1 MQKIKPMKPA
11 IKILSILVLFAFFTS
26 ACKHITDNQNRY
38 EILKEVLNAY
48 QENNIFLDSTATD
61 LDFQV
66 PIDIK
71 YLDDLFYGKKFNTDI
86 DSIVTTSDI
95 KYWNEAID
103 HFKPGKIH
111 LSNYD
116 DIPFYS
122 VEKQKIFNTQ
132 DEITDFD
139 YFLKVSEPFMNKLSD
154 KALIYV
160 ESYAGPNSAMANTYL
175 MILEKQQHK
184 TWKVVYKGALRV
196 TSI

>member
-95 KYWNEAID
+95 I
-103 HFKPGKIH
+103 
-111 LSNYD
+111 
-116 DIPFYS
+116 
-122 VEKQKIFNTQ
+122 
-132 DEITDFD
+132 
-139 YFLKVSEPFMNKLSD
+139 
-154 KALIYV
+154 
-160 ESYAGPNSAMANTYL
+160 
-175 MILEKQQHK
+175 
-184 TWKVVYKGALRV
+184 
-196 TSI
+196 SIGMRR